1 MKNLYITFLACSSI
15 ISSLNAQSELTVN
28 CYPVDTPFNSVSLNN
43 DIVEYG
49 ICSQEAAFYVAVF
62 DPATCAA
69 WKTNYQGSNPTNEF
83 GNFNTNGTCR
93 PRDEAYFIFQYSDAT
108 QLAGMNDMINQIPD
122 GFPYVIYTPMSYDYT
137 TVNGNSPALI
147 QNLISKWNP
156 AIVEGNQI
164 MVLFGIQGQPSSFVE
179 DTLVDIDHISFTTTI
194 CDVTGLDAQ
203 SLTEISA
210 AYIGNDQFEL
220 TGNCDEVAL
229 YSITGEEIAL
239 TKSGNTFTAQSGLSK
254 GVYFIRGTL
263 SGKDWSQ
270 KVVVY

>member
-28 CYPVDTPFNSVSLNN
+28 CYPENTVYNSVSLNN
-43 DIVEYG
+43 EIVEYG
-49 ICSQEAAFYVAVF
+49 ICSQEAAFYVTVF
-62 DPATCAA
+62 NPSTCTA

-83 GNFNTNGTCR
+83 DNFNTNGACR
-93 PRDEAYFIFQYSDAT
+93 PREEAYFIFQYSDAT
-108 QLAGMNDMINQIPD
+108 QMAGMNDMINQIPD

-203 SLTEISA
+203 SLTKISA
-210 AYIGNDQFEL
+210 EYIGNDQFEL
-220 TGNCDEVAL
+220 TGNSDEVAL

-239 TKSGNTFTAQSGLSK
+239 IKSGNIFTAQSGLSN

-263 SGKDWSQ
+263 SGKNWSQ